1 MVCPLCGVRK
11 AKRACPALGV
21 PGAATALGAPLGA
34 RQICPVCCGTK
45 RLVEINCPSDC
56 VYLASA
62 RSHPPAVVQ
71 RRQERDRAQLLPLLQ
86 GLTERQARLFLMLAA
101 LVSRHQSDALQ
112 KLVDDDVAQ
121 ASEALAATLETA
133 GRGIVYEHRPAAL
146 PAERLMTELKA
157 LVAEIS
163 REGGS
168 GIERDAAV
176 ALRRIELAA
185 RESAKAQPGAAEFQQ
200 LLIRMLAGPA
210 GPGTAEPAD
219 APTAQASSLIIP

>member
-1 MVCPLCGVRK
+1 VK
-11 AKRACPALGV
+11 
-21 PGAATALGAPLGA
+21 
-34 RQICPVCCGTK
+34 
-45 RLVEINCPSDC
+45 INCPSEC
-56 VYLASA
+56 VYLSTA

-112 KLVDDDVAQ
+112 KLIDDDVAQ
-121 ASEALAATLETA
+121 AAEALAATLETA

-146 PAERLMTELKA
+146 PAERLMTELKT
-157 LVAEIS
+157 LVAEVS

-176 ALRRIELAA
+176 ALRRIERAAKDSAGHEPRSTAFQELLA
-185 RESAKAQPGAAEFQQ
+185 
-200 LLIRMLAGPA
+200 RMLGSGPA
-210 GPGTAEPAD
+210 EPPE
-219 APTAQASSLIIP
+219 APTAPASSLIIP

>member
-21 PGAATALGAPLGA
+21 PSGAAALGAPPGA
-34 RQICPVCCGTK
+34 RQICAVCCGTK

-56 VYLASA
+56 VYLATA

-86 GLTERQARLFLMLAA
+86 GLTERQARLFLMFAA

-112 KLVDDDVAQ
+112 RLVDDDVAQ

-146 PAERLMTELKA
+146 PAERLMTELKT

-163 REGGS
+163 REGG
-168 GIERDAAV
+168 
-176 ALRRIELAA
+176 
-185 RESAKAQPGAAEFQQ
+185 
-200 LLIRMLAGPA
+200 
-210 GPGTAEPAD
+210 
-219 APTAQASSLIIP
+219 

>member
-1 MVCPLCGVRK
+1 VVCPLCGVRK
-11 AKRACPALGV
+11 ARRACPALAV
-21 PGAATALGAPLGA
+21 PGAAAALGAPLGA

-56 VYLASA
+56 VYLATA

-71 RRQERDRAQLLPLLQ
+71 RQQERDRAQLLPLLQ
-86 GLTERQARLFLMLAA
+86 GLTDRQARLFLMFAS

-133 GRGIVYEHRPAAL
+133 GRGIVYERRPAAL
-146 PAERLMTELKA
+146 PAGRLMTELKT
-157 LVAEIS
+157 LVAELS

-176 ALRRIELAA
+176 ALRRIERAA
-185 RESAKAQPGAAEFQQ
+185 KDSAGDEPRSTAFQE
-200 LLIRMLAGPA
+200 LLVRMLSSGPTEQSEA
-210 GPGTAEPAD
+210 PA
-219 APTAQASSLIIP
+219 AASSLIIP